1 MADPLCLSSYLLAGP
16 DGFGFFADTEL
27 LSPPLL
33 WPEVRSA
40 LHQIAWRRQLPKA
53 EVASAHERLSGCPVT
68 TRDPAL
74 LGRRAWD
81 IADRFGWTKTY
92 DAEYL
97 ALAELL
103 DCRLVTLDR
112 RLRDRVDDATQV
124 VGPADLLP

>member
-33 WPEVRSA
+33 WPEVR
-40 LHQIAWRRQLPKA
+40 
-53 EVASAHERLSGCPVT
+53 SAHERLSGCPVT